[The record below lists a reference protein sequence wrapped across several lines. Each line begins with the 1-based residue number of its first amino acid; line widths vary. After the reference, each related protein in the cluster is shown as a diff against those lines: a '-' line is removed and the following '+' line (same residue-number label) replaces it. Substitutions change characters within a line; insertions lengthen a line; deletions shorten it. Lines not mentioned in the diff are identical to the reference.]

1 VSHLLVNVIGDIKS
15 RTNGEGKVLESVGA
29 VTATVLA
36 LVPGALYVWG
46 FERIVGNWG
55 VRISDRLLRFVGVS
69 VVFHAVFAP
78 LTYWLW
84 ANYVVAG
91 HVVAGR
97 PLPLALWLVAVGYV
111 AIPTVAGAW
120 IGRATL
126 SAKDWAEHFTG
137 PDPAPRAWDHL
148 FASNPQGWMRL
159 KLKSGAWMAACMRP
173 PMRAAV
179 PMQPATRRR
188 RTSIWRRLPT
198 STRRR
203 ASFALSAIHRWFEAR
218 AYWFAGAK

>member
-1 VSHLLVNVIGDIKS
+1 M
-15 RTNGEGKVLESVGA
+15 LESVGA

-55 VRISDRLLRFVGVS
+55 VRISDRLLRFLGVS

-84 ANYVVAG
+84 ANYVVEG

-111 AIPTVAGAW
+111 AIPTLGGAW

-126 SAKDWAEHFTG
+126 SEKEWAEHFTG

-148 FASNPQGWMRL
+148 FATNPQGWMRL
-159 KLKSGAWMAACMRP
+159 KLKSGAWIGGAYATTAEGRSSYAAGYP
-173 PMRAAV
+173 EAQDLYLAQAADV
-179 PMQPATRRR
+179 DPETGEFRFVGDSPLVRG
-188 RTSIWRRLPT
+188 SGL
-198 STRRR
+198 
-203 ASFALSAIHRWFEAR
+203 LVRWSEVEYLEFIE
-218 AYWFAGAK
+218 GGS